1 MERIDTPTQTTMI
14 KQWLFLIGMFLMC
27 FCASA
32 QETEMELADYYYSQG
47 MFEQA
52 KLYYEKIYKTN
63 KTSKVFNNY
72 LNTLIELR
80 EFEEAE
86 KMAKKKI
93 KDDAKDGVGYVK
105 LGDLY
110 RKFNMPEKAVE
121 QFDEAVKRVEP
132 TRSNIQRLANEFGL
146 INEYEFALKVYE
158 KGRTQSK
165 EGYNFTYEVANMK
178 GNLGDLAGMTE
189 AFLDLIDQE
198 PHYLQTVQNSFNRL
212 LNLEESKEN
221 LDMLKTALLKRAQ
234 KSPDKTIFAE
244 MLAWLFMQKKDFA
257 SALVQSIALDKL
269 QNENGSRLINLAQ
282 LALNNGDFETA
293 RKAYQAVIEKGPASS
308 YYITARI
315 EKLQVSKEELAQK
328 PGSDSALYAALEI
341 DYAAALHELGKTHET
356 AIMMKELA
364 HIQAFHLK
372 KSAEAVEL
380 LREAIT
386 LPGIF
391 NKTQAICKLELG
403 DVQVFNSDIWDASL
417 LFSQVEL
424 DFKDDILGNEAKFR
438 NARISY
444 YTGDFEWA
452 QGQLDALKAS
462 TSKLISNDAID
473 LSLLITDNF
482 NMDTTTAPMMMY
494 ARADLLAYQNRY
506 SECITTLDSIL
517 TEYPAHTLTDEIK
530 MLKASIY
537 MKQAKFDLARD
548 LYQNVVDLHFADIT
562 ADDALFKLALLQ
574 EQVYKDNAKAMTLF
588 EKLIT
593 DFPSSLYVVEAR
605 KHFRALRG
613 DEIN

>member
-1 MERIDTPTQTTMI
+1 MKHLI
-14 KQWLFLIGMFLMC
+14 FLLGIMLC
-27 FCASA
+27 TLSLRA
-32 QETEMELADYYYSQG
+32 QETDMELADYYYNQG

-80 EFEEAE
+80 DFEEAE

-93 KDDAKDGVGYVK
+93 KEDAKDGVGYVK

-110 RKFNMPEKAVE
+110 RKFNMPEKANE

-132 TRSNIQRLANEFGL
+132 TRSNIQRLANEFGI
-146 INEYEFALKVYE
+146 INEYNYALKVYE

-165 EGYNFTYEVANMK
+165 DGYNFTYEVANMK
-178 GNLGDLAGMTE
+178 GNLGDREGMTE
-189 AFLDLIDQE
+189 AFLDLIAE
-198 PHYLQTVQNSFNRL
+198 EEHYLQTVQNSFNRL
-212 LNLEESKEN
+212 LNLEENTEN
-221 LDMLKTALLKRAQ
+221 MEMLKTALLKRAQ
-234 KSPDKTIFAE
+234 KFPDKPVYAE

-257 SALVQSIALDKL
+257 SALVQSIALDKR

-282 LALNNGDFETA
+282 LALNNSDYETA
-293 RKAYQAVIEKGPASS
+293 RKAYQAVIEKGPASD

-315 EKLQVSKEELAQK
+315 EKLQVSKQELAQK
-328 PGSDSALYAALEI
+328 PGSDTGLYGQLEI
-341 DYAAALHELGKTHET
+341 DYIAALNEIGRSYET
-356 AIMMKELA
+356 AILMKELA

-372 KSAEAVEL
+372 KSLDAVGL
-380 LREAIT
+380 LRETIA
-386 LPGIF
+386 LPGIS
-391 NKTQAICKLELG
+391 NKTQAVCKLELG
-403 DVQVFNSDIWDASL
+403 DVQVFNGDIWDASL

-424 DFKDDILGNEAKFR
+424 DFK
-438 NARISY
+438 
-444 YTGDFEWA
+444 GDFEWA

-482 NMDTTTAPMMMY
+482 NMDTTTAPMMMF
-494 ARADLLAYQNRY
+494 ARADLLGYQNRY
-506 SECITTLDSIL
+506 NECIITLDSIL
-517 TEYPAHTLTDEIK
+517 TEYPSHSLTDEIK

-537 MKQAKFDLARD
+537 MKEAKFDLARD

-574 EQVYKDNAKAMTLF
+574 EQVYLDNAKAMSLY

-593 DFPSSLYVVEAR
+593 EFPASLYVVEAR

-613 DEIN
+613 DELN

>member
-1 MERIDTPTQTTMI
+1 MLGLLLCGLT
-14 KQWLFLIGMFLMC
+14 
-27 FCASA
+27 ASA
-32 QETEMELADYYYSQG
+32 QETDMELADYYYNQG

-80 EFEEAE
+80 ELEEAE

-93 KDDAKDGVGYVK
+93 KEDAKDGVGYVK

-110 RKFNMPEKAVE
+110 RKFNKQEEANE
-121 QFDEAVKRVEP
+121 QFDEAVRRVEP

-146 INEYEFALKVYE
+146 INEYEYALKVYE
-158 KGRTQSK
+158 KGRAQSK
-165 EGYNFTYEVANMK
+165 DGYNFTFEVANMK
-178 GNLGDLAGMTE
+178 GNLGDYAGMTE
-189 AFLDLIDQE
+189 AFLDLIGEE
-198 PHYLQTVQNSFNRL
+198 PNYLQTVQNSFNRL
-212 LNLEESKEN
+212 LNLEDNKEN
-221 LDMLKTALLKRAQ
+221 MDMLKMALLKRAQ
-234 KSPDKTIFAE
+234 KYPESTIYAE

-257 SALVQSIALDKL
+257 SALVQSVALDKR

-282 LALNNGDFETA
+282 LALNNGDYETS
-293 RKAYQAVIEKGPASS
+293 RKAYQAVIEKGPASD
-308 YYITARI
+308 YYIMARI
-315 EKLQVSKEELAQK
+315 EKLQVSKEELSQK
-328 PGSDSALYAALEI
+328 PGTDSVLYAQLET
-341 DYAAALHELGKTHET
+341 DYIAALGELGRTHET
-356 AIMMKELA
+356 AVLMKELA
-364 HIQAFHLK
+364 HLQAFHLK
-372 KSAEAVEL
+372 KSSDAVTL
-380 LREAIT
+380 LREAIA

-391 NKTQAICKLELG
+391 NKTQALCKLELG
-403 DVQVFNSDIWDASL
+403 DVQVFKGDIWDASL

-438 NARISY
+438 NARVSY
-444 YTGDFEWA
+444 YTGDFDWA

-482 NMDTTTAPMMMY
+482 NMDTTLAPMMMY
-494 ARADLLAYQNRY
+494 ARADLLAYQNRFDD
-506 SECITTLDSIL
+506 CITTLDSIL
-517 TEYPAHTLTDEIK
+517 VEYPAHTLTDEIK
-530 MLKASIY
+530 MLKASLY
-537 MKQAKFDLARD
+537 MQRAQFDLARD

-562 ADDALFKLALLQ
+562 ADDALFKLALLH
-574 EQVYKDNAKAMTLF
+574 EQVYLDNTKAMSLF

-593 DFPSSLYVVEAR
+593 DFPASLYVVEAR

-613 DEIN
+613 DDLN

>member
-1 MERIDTPTQTTMI
+1 M
-14 KQWLFLIGMFLMC
+14 KHLIFVLGILL
-27 FCASA
+27 CALTAHA
-32 QETEMELADYYYSQG
+32 QETDMELADYYYNQG

-80 EFEEAE
+80 DFEEAE

-93 KDDAKDGVGYVK
+93 KEDVKDGVGYVK

-110 RKFNMPEKAVE
+110 RKFNMPEKANE

-146 INEYEFALKVYE
+146 INEYEYALKVYE
-158 KGRTQSK
+158 KGRAQSK
-165 EGYNFTYEVANMK
+165 DGYNFTYEVANMK
-178 GNLGDLAGMTE
+178 GNLGDQAGMTE
-189 AFLDLIDQE
+189 AFLDLIGE
-198 PHYLQTVQNSFNRL
+198 EEHYLQTVQNSFNRL
-212 LNLEESKEN
+212 LNLEENAQNME
-221 LDMLKTALLKRAQ
+221 MLKTALLKRAQ
-234 KSPDKTIFAE
+234 KFPDKTIYAE

-257 SALVQSIALDKL
+257 SALVQSIALDKR
-269 QNENGSRLINLAQ
+269 QNESGSRLINLAQ
-282 LALNNGDFETA
+282 LALNNDDFETA
-293 RKAYQAVIEKGPASS
+293 RKAYQAVIDKGPASD
-308 YYITARI
+308 YYIIARI
-315 EKLQVSKEELAQK
+315 EKLQVSKEELAQN
-328 PGSDSALYAALEI
+328 PNSDSSLYNQLELDYFAALNEI
-341 DYAAALHELGKTHET
+341 GRSHET
-356 AIMMKELA
+356 AILMKELA
-364 HIQAFHLK
+364 HVQAFHLQ
-372 KSAEAVEL
+372 KSNDAVAL
-380 LREAIT
+380 LREAIS
-386 LPGIF
+386 LPGIY
-391 NKTQAICKLELG
+391 NKTLALCKLELG
-403 DVQVFNSDIWDASL
+403 DVQVFNGDIWDASL

-424 DFKDDILGNEAKFR
+424 DFKDDMLGNEAKFR

-494 ARADLLAYQNRY
+494 ARADLLAYQNRF
-506 SECITTLDSIL
+506 SECIITLDSIL

-537 MKQAKFDLARD
+537 MKRGQFDLARD
-548 LYQNVVDLHFADIT
+548 LYQNVVDLHFTDIT
-562 ADDALFKLALLQ
+562 ADDALFKLALLH
-574 EQVYKDNAKAMTLF
+574 EHVYKDNAKAMMLF

-593 DFPSSLYVVEAR
+593 EFPASLYVVEAR

-613 DEIN
+613 DELN

>member
-1 MERIDTPTQTTMI
+1 MTLRNFLLI
-14 KQWLFLIGMFLMC
+14 LFLGLSC
-27 FCASA
+27 TLCA
-32 QETEMELADYYYSQG
+32 QESDMELAEYYYNQG

-63 KTSKVFNNY
+63 KTAKVFNNY

-93 KDDAKDGVGYVK
+93 KEDNKDGVGYVK
-105 LGDLY
+105 LGELY
-110 RKFNMPEKAVE
+110 KKFNKPEDAKE
-121 QFDEAVKRVEP
+121 QFAEAVKKVEP
-132 TRSNIQRLANEFGL
+132 TRSNIQRLANEFGM
-146 INEYEFALKVYE
+146 INEYEFALQVYE

-165 EGYNFTYEVANMK
+165 DGYNFTYEVANMK
-178 GNLGDLAGMTE
+178 GNLGDHAGMTE
-189 AFLDLIDQE
+189 AFLDLIAEE

-212 LNLEESKEN
+212 LNLEENKEN
-221 LDMLKTALLKRAQ
+221 VDMLKTALLRRAQ
-234 KSPDKTIFAE
+234 KSPEQTIYAE
-244 MLAWLFMQKKDFA
+244 MLVWLFMQKKDFA
-257 SALVQSIALDKL
+257 NALVQASALDMRL
-269 QNENGSRLINLAQ
+269 NENGVRIINLAQ
-282 LALNNGDFETA
+282 LAMNNEDFETA
-293 RKAYQAVIEKGPASS
+293 KKAYQYVIDKGPASP

-315 EKLQVSKEELAQK
+315 EKLQVMKTEVARK
-328 PGSDSALYAALEI
+328 PGADSLYTQLEKDYQAALN
-341 DYAAALHELGKTHET
+341 DVGRSFET
-356 AIMMKELA
+356 AVLMKELA
-364 HIQAFHLK
+364 HIEAFNLHK
-372 KSAEAVEL
+372 TS
-380 LREAIT
+380 EAIALLQEAIA
-386 LPGIF
+386 LPGLDM
-391 NKTQAICKLELG
+391 KTKAMCKLELG
-403 DVQVFNSDIWDASL
+403 DVQVFDGNVWEASL

-506 SECITTLDSIL
+506 AECMTTLDSIL
-517 TEYPAHTLTDEIK
+517 TEYPAHSLTDEIK

-537 MKQAKFDLARD
+537 MKQAQYDRARE

-562 ADDALFKLALLQ
+562 ADDALYKLAEMQ
-574 EQVYKDNAKAMTLF
+574 EYIYNDKAKAMELY

-593 DFPSSLYVVEAR
+593 EFPGSLYVVEAR

-613 DEIN
+613 DEVN

>member
-1 MERIDTPTQTTMI
+1 MM
-14 KQWLFLIGMFLMC
+14 KHWLFIIGIMLC
-27 FCASA
+27 GSAASA
-32 QETEMELADYYYSQG
+32 QETDMELADYYYSQG

-80 EFEEAE
+80 DLEEAE

-93 KDDAKDGVGYVK
+93 KEDAKDGVGYVK

-110 RKFNMPEKAVE
+110 LKFNMPEKAAE
-121 QFDEAVKRVEP
+121 QFDEGVKRVEP

-146 INEYEFALKVYE
+146 INEYGYALKVYE
-158 KGRTQSK
+158 KGREQSK
-165 EGYNFTYEVANMK
+165 DGYNFTYEVANMK
-178 GNLGDLAGMTE
+178 GNLGDHIGMTE
-189 AFLDLIDQE
+189 AFLDLLVEE

-212 LNLEESKEN
+212 LNLEESTAN
-221 LDMLKTALLKRAQ
+221 MDMLKTALLKRAQ
-234 KSPDKTIFAE
+234 KFPDTTIYAE

-257 SALVQSIALDKL
+257 SALVQLTALDKR
-269 QNENGSRLINLAQ
+269 QNENGNRLIALAQ
-282 LALNNGDFETA
+282 IAMSNGDYETA
-293 RKAYQAVIEKGPASS
+293 RKAYQAVIEKGPASD

-315 EKLQVSKEELAQK
+315 EKLQVSKEELAAM
-328 PGSDSALYAALEI
+328 PGNDSALYAQLEI
-341 DYAAALHELGKTHET
+341 DYIAALAEIGRTHET
-356 AIMMKELA
+356 AILMKELA
-364 HIQAFHLK
+364 HVQAFHLN
-372 KSAEAVEL
+372 KSTDAVAL
-380 LREAIT
+380 LREAIS

-391 NKTQAICKLELG
+391 NKTQALCKLELG

-424 DFKDDILGNEAKFR
+424 DFKDDVLGNEAKFR

-444 YTGDFEWA
+444 FTGDFEWA

-506 SECITTLDSIL
+506 NECITTLDSIL
-517 TEYPAHTLTDEIK
+517 TDYPAHTLTDEIK
-530 MLKASIY
+530 MLKASIF
-537 MKQAKFDLARD
+537 MKQTQFDSARD

-574 EQVYKDNAKAMTLF
+574 EQVYKDYPKAMSLF

-593 DFPSSLYVVEAR
+593 EFPASLYVVEAR

-613 DEIN
+613 DELN

>member
-1 MERIDTPTQTTMI
+1 M
-14 KQWLFLIGMFLMC
+14 KHLLFLLGFVL
-27 FCASA
+27 CALSSHA
-32 QETEMELADYYYSQG
+32 QETDMELADYYYNQG

-80 EFEEAE
+80 DFEEAE

-93 KDDAKDGVGYVK
+93 KEDAKDGVGYVK

-110 RKFNMPEKAVE
+110 RKFNMPEKANE

-132 TRSNIQRLANEFGL
+132 TRSNIQRLANEFGI
-146 INEYEFALKVYE
+146 INEYAYALKVYE
-158 KGRTQSK
+158 KGRAQSK
-165 EGYNFTYEVANMK
+165 DGYNFTYEVANMK
-178 GNLGDLAGMTE
+178 GNLGDREGMTE
-189 AFLDLIDQE
+189 AFLDLIAE
-198 PHYLQTVQNSFNRL
+198 EEHYLQTVQNSFNRL
-212 LNLEESKEN
+212 LNLEENTEN
-221 LDMLKTALLKRAQ
+221 MEMLKTALLKRAQ
-234 KSPDKTIFAE
+234 KSPDKPIYAE

-257 SALVQSIALDKL
+257 SALVQSIALDKR
-269 QNENGSRLINLAQ
+269 QNENGSRLVNLAQ

-293 RKAYQAVIEKGPASS
+293 RKAYQAVIEKGPASD

-328 PGSDSALYAALEI
+328 PGSDSSLYAQLET
-341 DYAAALHELGKTHET
+341 DYIAALNEIGRSHET
-356 AIMMKELA
+356 AILMKELA
-364 HIQAFHLK
+364 HIQAFHLR
-372 KSAEAVEL
+372 KSQDAVGL
-380 LREAIT
+380 LREAIA
-386 LPGIF
+386 LPGMY
-391 NKTQAICKLELG
+391 NKTQAVCKMELG
-403 DVQVFNSDIWDASL
+403 DVQVFNGDIWDASL

-424 DFKDDILGNEAKFR
+424 DFKDDMLGNEAKFR

-494 ARADLLAYQNRY
+494 ARADLLSYQNRF
-506 SECITTLDSIL
+506 SECIATVDSIL
-517 TEYPAHTLTDEIK
+517 AEYPSHSLTDEIK

-574 EQVYKDNAKAMTLF
+574 EQVYLDKEKAMTLF

-593 DFPSSLYVVEAR
+593 DFPASLYVVEAR

-613 DEIN
+613 DELN

>member
-1 MERIDTPTQTTMI
+1 MI
-14 KQWLFLIGMFLMC
+14 RHQIITALLLLFAF
-27 FCASA
+27 AANA
-32 QETEMELADYYYSQG
+32 QETDMELADYYYNQG

-72 LNTLIELR
+72 LNSLIELR

-93 KDDAKDGVGYVK
+93 KEDSKDGVGYVK

-110 RKFNMPEKAVE
+110 RKFNMAEKATE

-132 TRSNIQRLANEFGL
+132 SRANIQRLANEFGM
-146 INEYEFALKVYE
+146 INEYEYALKVYE
-158 KGRTQSK
+158 KGRSQSK

-178 GNLGDLAGMTE
+178 GNLGDQVGMTE
-189 AFLDLIDQE
+189 AFLDLIGE
-198 PHYLQTVQNSFNRL
+198 ESHYLQTVQNSFNRL
-212 LNLEESKEN
+212 LNLEENAEN
-221 LDMLKTALLKRAQ
+221 MEMLKTALLKRAQ
-234 KSPDKTIFAE
+234 KFPDKTIYAE

-257 SALVQSIALDKL
+257 SALIQSIALDKR

-282 LALNNGDFETA
+282 LALNNGDYETA
-293 RKAYQAVIEKGPASS
+293 RRAYQAVIEKGPSS
-308 YYITARI
+308 DYYITARI

-328 PGSDSALYAALEI
+328 PGSDSALYTQLELDYIAALNEI
-341 DYAAALHELGKTHET
+341 GRSHET
-356 AIMMKELA
+356 AILMKELA
-364 HIQAFHLK
+364 HVQAFHLK
-372 KSAEAVEL
+372 KSSEAVTL

-386 LPGIF
+386 LPGVY
-391 NKTQAICKLELG
+391 NKTQALCKLELG
-403 DVQVFNSDIWDASL
+403 DVQVFNGDIWDASL

-424 DFKDDILGNEAKFR
+424 DFKDDVLGNEAKFR

-482 NMDTTTAPMMMY
+482 NMDTTTAPMMMF

-506 SECITTLDSIL
+506 TECIVTLDSIL

-530 MLKASIY
+530 MLKASIF

-548 LYQNVVDLHFADIT
+548 LFQNVVDLHFADIT

-574 EQVYKDNAKAMTLF
+574 EQVYLDKEKAMTLF

-593 DFPSSLYVVEAR
+593 DFPASLYVVEAR

-613 DEIN
+613 DELN

>member
-1 MERIDTPTQTTMI
+1 MKR
-14 KQWLFLIGMFLMC
+14 LIFTLGIML
-27 FCASA
+27 CALISHA
-32 QETEMELADYYYSQG
+32 QETDMELADYYYNQG

-63 KTSKVFNNY
+63 KTTKVFNNY

-80 EFEEAE
+80 DFEEAE

-93 KDDAKDGVGYVK
+93 KEDTKDGVGYVK

-110 RKFNMPEKAVE
+110 RKFNLPDKAIE

-132 TRSNIQRLANEFGL
+132 TRSNIQRLANEFGI
-146 INEYEFALKVYE
+146 INEFEYALKVYE
-158 KGRTQSK
+158 KGRAQSK
-165 EGYNFTYEVANMK
+165 DGYNFTYEVANMK
-178 GNLGDLAGMTE
+178 GNLGDQAGMTE
-189 AFLDLIDQE
+189 AFLDLIAE
-198 PHYLQTVQNSFNRL
+198 EEHYLQTVQNSFNRL
-212 LNLEESKEN
+212 LNLEENTQNME
-221 LDMLKTALLKRAQ
+221 MLKTALLKRAQ
-234 KSPDKTIFAE
+234 KSPDKTIYAE

-257 SALVQSIALDKL
+257 SALVQSIALDKR
-269 QNENGSRLINLAQ
+269 QNESGSRLINLAQ
-282 LALNNGDFETA
+282 LALNNDDYETA
-293 RKAYQAVIEKGPASS
+293 RKAYQAVIDKGPSS
-308 YYITARI
+308 DYYIIARI

-328 PGSDSALYAALEI
+328 PGSDSGLYAQLEL
-341 DYAAALHELGKTHET
+341 DYVAALNEIGRSHET
-356 AIMMKELA
+356 AILMKELA
-364 HIQAFHLK
+364 HVQAFHLK
-372 KSAEAVEL
+372 KSTDAVSL
-380 LREAIT
+380 LREAIA
-386 LPGIF
+386 LPGVY

-403 DVQVFNSDIWDASL
+403 DVQVFNGDIWDASL

-424 DFKDDILGNEAKFR
+424 DFKDDMLGNEAKYR

-494 ARADLLAYQNRY
+494 ARADLLAYQNRF

-517 TEYPAHTLTDEIK
+517 TEYPSHSLTDEIK

-574 EQVYKDNAKAMTLF
+574 EQVYIDKEKAMTLF

-593 DFPSSLYVVEAR
+593 DFPASLYVVEAR

-613 DEIN
+613 DELN

>member
-1 MERIDTPTQTTMI
+1 MKHRL
-14 KQWLFLIGMFLMC
+14 LFLFFMLVGC
-27 FCASA
+27 FASA
-32 QETEMELADYYYSQG
+32 QETDMELADYYYNQG

-93 KDDAKDGVGYVK
+93 KEDSKDGVGYVK

-110 RKFNMPEKAVE
+110 RKFNMNEKSIE

-132 TRSNIQRLANEFGL
+132 TRSNIQRLANEFAL
-146 INEYEFALKVYE
+146 INEYEYALKVYE
-158 KGRTQSK
+158 KGRQESK

-189 AFLDLIDQE
+189 AFLDLVGEE

-212 LNLEESKEN
+212 LNLEENKEN
-221 LDMLKTALLKRAQ
+221 LDMLKSSLLRRAQ
-234 KSPDKTIFAE
+234 KAPDKTIYAE

-282 LALNNGDFETA
+282 LALNNGDYETA
-293 RKAYQAVIEKGPASS
+293 RKAYQAVIDKGPATDF
-308 YYITARI
+308 YITARI

-328 PGSDSALYAALEI
+328 PGSDSTLYAALEN
-341 DYAAALHELGKTHET
+341 DYIAALNEIGRTHET
-356 AIMMKELA
+356 AILMKELA
-364 HIQAFHLK
+364 HVQAFHLR
-372 KSAEAVEL
+372 KSVEAVNL
-380 LREAIT
+380 LREAIG
-386 LPGIF
+386 LPGIY

-403 DVQVFNSDIWDASL
+403 DVQVFNGDIWDASL

-424 DFKDDILGNEAKFR
+424 DFKDDVLGNEAKFR

-506 SECITTLDSIL
+506 LECITTLDSIL
-517 TEYPAHTLTDEIK
+517 AEYPAHTLTDEIK

-548 LYQNVVDLHFADIT
+548 LYQNVVDLHFTDIT
-562 ADDALFKLALLQ
+562 ADDALFKLAILQ
-574 EQVYKDNAKAMTLF
+574 EQVYHDNAKAMTLF

-593 DFPSSLYVVEAR
+593 DFPASLYVVEAR

-613 DEIN
+613 DELN

>member
-1 MERIDTPTQTTMI
+1 MTLRYFIFI
-14 KQWLFLIGMFLMC
+14 CLIGLSYNVC
-27 FCASA
+27 A
-32 QETEMELADYYYSQG
+32 QETDMELADYYYNQG

-63 KTSKVFNNY
+63 KTAKVFNNY

-105 LGDLY
+105 LGELY
-110 RKFNMPEKAVE
+110 KKFNKPEEAKE
-121 QFDEAVKRVEP
+121 QFSEAVKKVEP
-132 TRSNIQRLANEFGL
+132 TRSNIQRLANEFSM
-146 INEYEFALKVYE
+146 INEYEFALQVYE

-165 EGYNFTYEVANMK
+165 DGYNFTYEVANMK
-178 GNLGDLAGMTE
+178 GNLGDHVGMTE
-189 AFLDLIDQE
+189 AFLDLIAEE

-212 LNLEESKEN
+212 LNLEENKEN
-221 LDMLKTALLKRAQ
+221 VDMLKTALLRRAQ
-234 KSPDKTIFAE
+234 KSPEQTIYAE
-244 MLAWLFMQKKDFA
+244 MLVWLFMQKKDFA
-257 SALVQSIALDKL
+257 SALIQATALDKRL
-269 QNENGSRLINLAQ
+269 NEDGNRLINLAQ
-282 LALNNGDFETA
+282 LAMNNDDFETA
-293 RKAYQAVIEKGPASS
+293 KKGYQCVIEKGPASP

-315 EKLQVSKEELAQK
+315 EKLQVMQAEVSKK
-328 PGSDSALYAALEI
+328 PGADSLYIQLEKDYKAAL
-341 DYAAALHELGKTHET
+341 DDVGRTFET
-356 AIMMKELA
+356 AVLMKELA
-364 HIQAFHLK
+364 HIEAFHLRK
-372 KSAEAVEL
+372 TK
-380 LREAIT
+380 EAIT
-386 LPGIF
+386 LLQEAIALPGLF
-391 NKTQAICKLELG
+391 NKTQATCKLELG
-403 DVQVFNSDIWDASL
+403 DVQVFDGNVWDASL

-494 ARADLLAYQNRY
+494 ARADLLAYQNRFQ
-506 SECITTLDSIL
+506 ECMTTLDSIL
-517 TEYPAHTLTDEIK
+517 TEYPSHSLTDEIK
-530 MLKASIY
+530 MLKASMY
-537 MKQAKFDLARD
+537 MKQGQYERARE
-548 LYQNVVDLHFADIT
+548 LYQNVVELHFADIT
-562 ADDALFKLALLQ
+562 ADDALFKLA
-574 EQVYKDNAKAMTLF
+574 EMHEYIYNDKAKAMELY

-593 DFPSSLYVVEAR
+593 DFPGSLYVVEAR

-613 DEIN
+613 DELN

>member
-1 MERIDTPTQTTMI
+1 MT
-14 KQWLFLIGMFLMC
+14 KQLLFILGIMLCVCPAF
-27 FCASA
+27 A
-32 QETEMELADYYYSQG
+32 QETDMELADYYYNQG

-80 EFEEAE
+80 DFEEAE

-93 KDDAKDGVGYVK
+93 KEDAKDGVGYVK

-110 RKFNMPEKAVE
+110 RKFNMNENAIE

-146 INEYEFALKVYE
+146 INEYEYALKVYE
-158 KGRTQSK
+158 KGRSQSK
-165 EGYNFTYEVANMK
+165 DGYNFTYEVANMK
-178 GNLGDLAGMTE
+178 GNLGDQAGMTE
-189 AFLDLIDQE
+189 AFLDLIGE
-198 PHYLQTVQNSFNRL
+198 ESHYLQTVQNSFNRL
-212 LNLEESKEN
+212 LNLEENKEN
-221 LDMLKTALLKRAQ
+221 MEMLKTALLKRAQ
-234 KSPDKTIFAE
+234 KFPDKTIYAE

-257 SALVQSIALDKL
+257 SALTQSLALDKR

-282 LALNNGDFETA
+282 LALNNGDYETA
-293 RKAYQAVIEKGPASS
+293 RKAYQAVIDKGPASD
-308 YYITARI
+308 YYIMARI

-328 PGSDSALYAALEI
+328 PGSDSSLYAQLEL
-341 DYAAALHELGKTHET
+341 DYIAALNEIGRSHET
-356 AIMMKELA
+356 AILMKELA
-364 HIQAFHLK
+364 HVQAFHLK
-372 KSAEAVEL
+372 KSNDAVVL
-380 LREAIT
+380 LREAIG
-386 LPGIF
+386 LPGVY
-391 NKTQAICKLELG
+391 NKTQALCKLELG
-403 DVQVFNSDIWDASL
+403 DVQVFNGDIWDASL

-424 DFKDDILGNEAKFR
+424 DFKDDVLGNEAKFR

-444 YTGDFEWA
+444 YSGDFEWS

-494 ARADLLAYQNRY
+494 ARADLLAYQNRFT
-506 SECITTLDSIL
+506 ECIVTLDSIL
-517 TEYPAHTLTDEIK
+517 TEYPSHTLTDEIK

-537 MKQAKFDLARD
+537 VKEGKFDLARD
-548 LYQNVVDLHFADIT
+548 LYQNIVDLHFADIT
-562 ADDALFKLALLQ
+562 ADDALFKLALLE
-574 EQVYKDNAKAMTLF
+574 EQVYQDKTKAMALF

-593 DFPSSLYVVEAR
+593 DFPASLYVVEAR

-613 DEIN
+613 DDLN

>member
-1 MERIDTPTQTTMI
+1 MKHFIFVLGI
-14 KQWLFLIGMFLMC
+14 LL
-27 FCASA
+27 CALTAHA
-32 QETEMELADYYYSQG
+32 QETDMELADYYYNQG

-80 EFEEAE
+80 DFEEAE

-93 KDDAKDGVGYVK
+93 KEDTKDGVGYVK

-110 RKFNMPEKAVE
+110 RKFNMPEKANE

-132 TRSNIQRLANEFGL
+132 TRSNIQRLANEFRL
-146 INEYEFALKVYE
+146 INEYEYALKVYE
-158 KGRTQSK
+158 KGRAQSK
-165 EGYNFTYEVANMK
+165 DGYNFTYEVANMK
-178 GNLGDLAGMTE
+178 GNLGDQAGMTE
-189 AFLDLIDQE
+189 AFLDLIGE
-198 PHYLQTVQNSFNRL
+198 EEHYLQTVQNSLNRL
-212 LNLEESKEN
+212 LNLEENTQNME
-221 LDMLKTALLKRAQ
+221 MLKTALLKRAQ
-234 KSPDKTIFAE
+234 KFPDKTIYAE

-257 SALVQSIALDKL
+257 SALVQSIALDKR
-269 QNENGSRLINLAQ
+269 QNESGGRLINLAQ
-282 LALNNGDFETA
+282 LALNNDDYETA
-293 RKAYQAVIEKGPASS
+293 RKAYQAVIEKGPASD
-308 YYITARI
+308 YYIIARI
-315 EKLQVSKEELAQK
+315 EKLQVSKEELEQK
-328 PGSDSALYAALEI
+328 PNSDSSLYNQLELDYIAALNEI
-341 DYAAALHELGKTHET
+341 GRTHET
-356 AIMMKELA
+356 AILMKELA
-364 HIQAFHLK
+364 HVQAFHLQ
-372 KSAEAVEL
+372 KSNDAITL
-380 LREAIT
+380 LREAIA
-386 LPGIF
+386 LPGIY
-391 NKTQAICKLELG
+391 NKTLALCKLELG
-403 DVQVFNSDIWDASL
+403 DVQVFNGDIWDASL

-424 DFKDDILGNEAKFR
+424 DFKDDMLGNEAKFR

-494 ARADLLAYQNRY
+494 ARADLLAYQNRF
-506 SECITTLDSIL
+506 SECIITVDSIL
-517 TEYPAHTLTDEIK
+517 TEYPSHSLTDEIK
-530 MLKASIY
+530 MLKASIF

-548 LYQNVVDLHFADIT
+548 LYQNMVDLHFADIT

-574 EQVYKDNAKAMTLF
+574 EQVYLDKEKAMKLF
-588 EKLIT
+588 EQLIT
-593 DFPSSLYVVEAR
+593 DFPASLFVVEAR

-613 DEIN
+613 DALNQ

>member
-1 MERIDTPTQTTMI
+1 
-14 KQWLFLIGMFLMC
+14 
-27 FCASA
+27 
-32 QETEMELADYYYSQG
+32 

-63 KTSKVFNNY
+63 KTAKVFNNY

-105 LGDLY
+105 LGELY
-110 RKFNMPEKAVE
+110 KKFNKPEEAKD
-121 QFDEAVKRVEP
+121 QFSEAVKKVEP
-132 TRSNIQRLANEFGL
+132 TRSNIQRLANEFSM
-146 INEYEFALKVYE
+146 INEYEFALQVYE

-165 EGYNFTYEVANMK
+165 DGYNFTYEVANMK
-178 GNLGDLAGMTE
+178 GNLGDRVGMTE
-189 AFLDLIDQE
+189 AFLDLIAEE

-221 LDMLKTALLKRAQ
+221 VDMLKTALLRRAQ
-234 KSPDKTIFAE
+234 KSPEQTIYAE
-244 MLAWLFMQKKDFA
+244 MLVWLFMQKKDFA
-257 SALVQSIALDKL
+257 NALIQATALDKRL
-269 QNENGSRLINLAQ
+269 NEDGNRLINLAQ
-282 LALNNGDFETA
+282 LAMNNDDFETA
-293 RKAYQAVIEKGPASS
+293 KKGYQCVIEKGPASP

-315 EKLQVSKEELAQK
+315 EKLQVMQAEVSKK
-328 PGSDSALYAALEI
+328 PGADSLYIQLEKDYKAALDDI
-341 DYAAALHELGKTHET
+341 GRTFET
-356 AIMMKELA
+356 AVLMKELA
-364 HIQAFHLK
+364 HIEAFHLRK
-372 KSAEAVEL
+372 TK
-380 LREAIT
+380 EAIT
-386 LPGIF
+386 LLQEAIALPGLF
-391 NKTQAICKLELG
+391 NKTQAMCKLELG
-403 DVQVFNSDIWDASL
+403 DVLVFDGNVWDASL

-494 ARADLLAYQNRY
+494 ARADLLAYQNRFQD
-506 SECITTLDSIL
+506 CMTTLDSIL
-517 TEYPAHTLTDEIK
+517 TEYPSHSLTDEIK
-530 MLKASIY
+530 MLKASMY
-537 MKQAKFDLARD
+537 MKQGQYDRARD
-548 LYQNVVDLHFADIT
+548 LYQNIVELHFADIT
-562 ADDALFKLALLQ
+562 ADDALFKLA
-574 EQVYKDNAKAMTLF
+574 EMNEYIYNDKAKAMELY

-593 DFPSSLYVVEAR
+593 DFPGSLYVVEAR

-613 DEIN
+613 DELN

>member
-1 MERIDTPTQTTMI
+1 M
-14 KQWLFLIGMFLMC
+14 KQWLLLILLVLCGC
-27 FCASA
+27 VVQA
-32 QETEMELADYYYSQG
+32 QETDMELADYYYSQG

-80 EFEEAE
+80 EFDEAE

-93 KDDAKDGVGYVK
+93 KDDTKDGVGYVK

-110 RKFNMPEKAVE
+110 RKFNMPEKATE
-121 QFDEAVKRVEP
+121 QFDEAIKRVEP

-146 INEYEFALKVYE
+146 INEYDYALKVYE
-158 KGRTQSK
+158 KGRAQSK
-165 EGYNFTYEVANMK
+165 DGYNFTYEVANMK
-178 GNLGDLAGMTE
+178 GNLGDLPGMTE
-189 AFLDLIDQE
+189 AFLDLIAEE

-212 LNLEESKEN
+212 LNLEENKEN
-221 LDMLKTALLKRAQ
+221 MDMLKTALLKRAQ
-234 KSPDKTIFAE
+234 KSPDKTIYAE

-257 SALVQSIALDKL
+257 SALIQSIALDKL
-269 QNENGSRLINLAQ
+269 QSENGSRLINLAQ
-282 LALNNGDFETA
+282 LAMNNGDYETS
-293 RKAYQAVIEKGPASS
+293 RKAYQAVIDKGPATDF
-308 YYITARI
+308 YLTARI

-328 PGSDSALYAALEI
+328 TASDSSLYVALESDYLAALN
-341 DYAAALHELGKTHET
+341 ELGKSHET
-356 AIMMKELA
+356 AVLMKELA
-364 HIQAFHLK
+364 HIQAFHLR
-372 KSAEAVEL
+372 KSSAAVAL

-386 LPGIF
+386 LPGIY
-391 NKTQAICKLELG
+391 NKTQAMCKLELG

-444 YTGDFEWA
+444 FTGDFEWA

-494 ARADLLAYQNRY
+494 ARADLLSYQNRY
-506 SECITTLDSIL
+506 SECLITLDSIL
-517 TEYPAHTLTDEIK
+517 TEYPAHSLTDEVK
-530 MLKASIY
+530 MLKASIFI
-537 MKQAKFDLARD
+537 KQAKFDVARE
-548 LYQNVVDLHFADIT
+548 LYQNVVDLHFTDIT
-562 ADDALFKLALLQ
+562 ADDALFKLALLY
-574 EQVYKDNAKAMTLF
+574 EQVYQDNAKAMTLF

-593 DFPSSLYVVEAR
+593 DFPASLYVVEAR

-613 DEIN
+613 DSLN

>member
-1 MERIDTPTQTTMI
+1 MTLRYFIFI
-14 KQWLFLIGMFLMC
+14 CLIGLSYNVC
-27 FCASA
+27 A
-32 QETEMELADYYYSQG
+32 QETDMELADYYYNQG

-63 KTSKVFNNY
+63 KTAKVFNNY

-105 LGDLY
+105 LGELY
-110 RKFNMPEKAVE
+110 KKFNKPEEAKE
-121 QFDEAVKRVEP
+121 QFSEAVKKVEP
-132 TRSNIQRLANEFGL
+132 TRSNIQRLANEFSM
-146 INEYEFALKVYE
+146 INEYEFALQVYE

-165 EGYNFTYEVANMK
+165 DGYNFTYEVANMK
-178 GNLGDLAGMTE
+178 GNLGDHVGMTE
-189 AFLDLIDQE
+189 AFLDLIAEE

-212 LNLEESKEN
+212 LNLEENKEN
-221 LDMLKTALLKRAQ
+221 VDMLKTALLRRAQ
-234 KSPDKTIFAE
+234 KSPEQTIYAE
-244 MLAWLFMQKKDFA
+244 MLVWLFMQKKDFA
-257 SALVQSIALDKL
+257 SALIQATALDKRL
-269 QNENGSRLINLAQ
+269 NEDGNRLINLAQ
-282 LALNNGDFETA
+282 LAMNNDDFETA
-293 RKAYQAVIEKGPASS
+293 KKGYQCVIEKGPASP

-315 EKLQVSKEELAQK
+315 EKLQVMQAEVSKK
-328 PGSDSALYAALEI
+328 PGADSLYIQLEKDYKAAL
-341 DYAAALHELGKTHET
+341 DDVGRTFET
-356 AIMMKELA
+356 AVLMKELA
-364 HIQAFHLK
+364 HIEAFHLRK
-372 KSAEAVEL
+372 TK
-380 LREAIT
+380 EAIT
-386 LPGIF
+386 LLQEAIALPGLF
-391 NKTQAICKLELG
+391 NKTQATCKLELG
-403 DVQVFNSDIWDASL
+403 DVQVFDGNVWDASL

-494 ARADLLAYQNRY
+494 ARADLLAYQNRFQ
-506 SECITTLDSIL
+506 ECMTTLDSIL
-517 TEYPAHTLTDEIK
+517 TEYPSHSLTDEIK
-530 MLKASIY
+530 MLKASMY
-537 MKQAKFDLARD
+537 MKQGQYERARE
-548 LYQNVVDLHFADIT
+548 LYQNVVELHFADIT
-562 ADDALFKLALLQ
+562 ADDALFKLA
-574 EQVYKDNAKAMTLF
+574 EMHEYIYNDKAKAMELY

-593 DFPSSLYVVEAR
+593 DFPGSLYVVEAR
-605 KHFRALRG
+605 KHFRTLRG
-613 DEIN
+613 DELN